1 MKVYFAGAIR
11 GGRSKVLDY
20 QKMVETFE
28 KSYVEV
34 LTKHVADAN
43 ISEKGEDVS
52 LEEIYKRDINWLKEC
67 DIVFADITIPS
78 LGIGYELAYAESL
91 GKHIYAVYEK
101 DANVSGFIRGNRN
114 IQFFAYENLD
124 EVLNRIC
131 GICSYGV

>member
-20 QKMVETFE
+20 QKMVEAFE
-28 KSYVEV
+28 KNYAEV
-34 LTKHVADAN
+34 LTKHVADQSLSVNGEN
-43 ISEKGEDVS
+43 IP
-52 LEEIYKRDINWLKEC
+52 LEEIYKRDIELLKQC
-67 DIVFADITIPS
+67 DIVFADITVPS
-78 LGIGYELAYAESL
+78 LGVGYELAYAESL

-101 DANVSGFIRGNRN
+101 DANVSGFIRGNKNITFFEYEN
-114 IQFFAYENLD
+114 IQ

>member
-11 GGRSKVLDY
+11 GGRQKVYDY

-28 KSYVEV
+28 RSLAEV
-34 LTKHVADAN
+34 LTKHVAD
-43 ISEKGEDVS
+43 SSLLKSGES
-52 LEEIYKRDINWLKEC
+52 LSFEEIYKRDINLIKEC
-67 DIVFADITIPS
+67 DIVFADITVPS
-78 LGIGYELAYAESL
+78 LGVGYELAYAESL

-101 DANVSGFIRGNRN
+101 DANVSGLIRGNKN
-114 IQFFAYENLD
+114 ITFFAYSNIE